1 MNYRIT
7 HTTRYTYEGK
17 VSLCHN
23 ETRLTPKTIGA
34 QICTNSIISVD
45 PWPKLINERTDF
57 FGNVTHYFSIEKP
70 HHELTVTAVSY
81 VTTAK
86 TNYQLGISE
95 SLSWEAAINQI
106 NVHGLEY
113 MDERQYLFDSPLINS
128 LAEVEAY
135 AAKSFLPNRPIFE
148 VVHDLMNRIHEEF
161 DFVPG
166 FTNVT
171 TLLTEVMKER
181 KGVCQDFAHLG
192 IACLRAM
199 GLPARYVSG
208 YIETLP
214 PPGKEKLIGADA
226 SHAWFSVFVPDTG
239 WLDFDPTNN
248 QMINSKYITVAYGRD
263 YSDVVPLKGVIFSS
277 GLHNLEIS
285 VDVMN
290 MDAGVKAET
299 TTTT

>member
-1 MNYRIT
+1 MNYRVT
-7 HTTRYTYEGK
+7 HTTKYTYEGR

-23 ETRLTPKTIGA
+23 ESRLTPRNLPFQTCSNCIV
-34 QICTNSIISVD
+34 SVD
-45 PWPKLINERTDF
+45 PWPKFITERVDF
-57 FGNVTHYFSIEKP
+57 FGNTTHYFSIENP
-70 HHELTVTAVSY
+70 HHELNVTAVSY

-86 TNYQLGISE
+86 NSYQLGISE
-95 SLSWEAAINQI
+95 TLSWEAARDQI
-106 NVHGLEY
+106 NVHALEY
-113 MDERQYLFDSPLINS
+113 TDERQYIFESPLINS
-128 LAEVEAY
+128 LVEIEYY
-135 AAKSFLPNRPIFE
+135 ALKSFLPGRPVFE
-148 VVHDLMNRIHEEF
+148 AVYDLMRRIYEDF

-171 TLLTEVMKER
+171 TLLSEVMKER

-208 YIETLP
+208 YIETIP
-214 PPGKEKLIGADA
+214 PAGEERLIGADA
-226 SHAWFSVFVPDTG
+226 SHAWFSVYVPHTG

-277 GLHNLEIS
+277 GLHNLTIS
-285 VDVMN
+285 VDVLN
-290 MDAGVKAET
+290 MDVN
-299 TTTT
+299 